1 MWGCVAM
8 VLAIALVGVPTA
20 ASANTITVDDAGS
33 AAGAVQLSTAPTP
46 EVSTVQS
53 SAGISAGPAPADP
66 GARSGVNAASGAQM
80 GAFDPARAAGDAIS
94 AGPAP
99 SEE

>member
-1 MWGCVAM
+1 MKV
-8 VLAIALVGVPTA
+8 
-20 ASANTITVDDAGS
+20 TITVDDAGPG
-33 AAGAVQLSTAPTP
+33 AGAVQLSTEPAA
-46 EVSTVQS
+46 EGSTIPS
-53 SAGISAGPAPADP
+53 SAGVSAGPAPADP
-66 GARSGVNAASGAQM
+66 GARSGANMATGAEV

>member
-1 MWGCVAM
+1 MKV
-8 VLAIALVGVPTA
+8 
-20 ASANTITVDDAGS
+20 TITVDDAGS
-33 AAGAVQLSTAPTP
+33 AAGAVQLSTEPTP
-46 EVSTVQS
+46 EGSTVQS
-53 SAGISAGPAPADP
+53 SGGISAGPAPADP
-66 GARSGVNAASGAQM
+66 GAPSGVNVATGAEV